1 MLFPFIHNERVVGV
15 IELGTLND
23 FSQAQLEFIETAL
36 DTIAIAFNTAQDR
49 ARIDE
54 LLAQTR
60 QQTEDLEAQEETL
73 EMQTETNGSPK
84 KKRTRVTT

>member
-1 MLFPFIHNERVVGV
+1 M
-15 IELGTLND
+15 
-23 FSQAQLEFIETAL
+23 ETAL

-60 QQTEDLEAQEETL
+60 QQTEDLETQEETL
-73 EMQTETNGSPK
+73 EMQTENGSPRRK
-84 KKRTRVTT
+84 